1 MDIKRIAEIF
11 AGHGAAFDM
20 PARPPFAP
28 RGFPGDVSVEFVPR
42 FPERE
47 VGHGILRILVIA
59 DADAGALVLAV
70 DLRKLAVI
78 RKLVDEVVVVGYGV
92 QKKSSVTG
100 AISQVK
106 NEDMQNR
113 TITRPEQALQGKTA
127 GVQIFQSSASPGA
140 SPTVRI
146 RGINSNGSCD
156 PLYVVDGRIASD
168 IGGIDPVRNTGK
180 VLEADGTA

>member
-1 MDIKRIAEIF
+1 MSNKD
-11 AGHGAAFDM
+11 
-20 PARPPFAP
+20 
-28 RGFPGDVSVEFVPR
+28 
-42 FPERE
+42 
-47 VGHGILRILVIA
+47 
-59 DADAGALVLAV
+59 LVLEIPYGTRDFLPQEAAEKRAIE
-70 DLRKLAVI
+70 DQKL
-78 RKLVDEVVVVGYGV
+78 LDEVVVVGYGV